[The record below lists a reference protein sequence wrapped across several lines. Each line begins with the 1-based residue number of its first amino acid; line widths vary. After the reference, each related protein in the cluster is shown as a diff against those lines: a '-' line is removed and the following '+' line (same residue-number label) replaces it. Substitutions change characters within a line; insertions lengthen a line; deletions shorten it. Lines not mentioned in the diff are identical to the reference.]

1 VTRGHFVTFEG
12 GEGAGKTTQ
21 IRRLAERLSAT
32 GIDVVATREP
42 GGSENAEAIR
52 ALLVSGDPGRW
63 DQTTEALLMLAARS
77 DHWRRKIDPALERGA
92 WVLCDRFHDST
103 IAYQGYGRGVPLADL
118 AALRRIALGDA
129 GPDLTIIL
137 DLPVAEGLARA
148 KSRLAGQ
155 AGAEDRF
162 ERMDLAFHERLRSG
176 FHAIA
181 AADPGRC
188 VLIDAGPS
196 ADEVQQ
202 AVAAALSVRLGLSL

>member
-1 VTRGHFVTFEG
+1 VTRGRFVTFEG

-21 IRRLAERLSAT
+21 IRRLAERLAAA
-32 GIDVVATREP
+32 GVDVVATREP

-52 ALLVSGDPGRW
+52 ALLVSGDPGQW

-77 DHWRRKIDPALERGA
+77 DHWRRKIDPALTGGR

-103 IAYQGYGRGVPLADL
+103 IAYQGYGRGVPLDDL
-118 AALRRIALGDA
+118 ADLRRIALGAA
-129 GPDLTIIL
+129 GPDLTFIL

-148 KSRLAGQ
+148 RSRMAGQ

-162 ERMDLAFHERLRSG
+162 ERMDTDFHERLRSG

-181 AADPGRC
+181 AADPNRC
-188 VLIDAGPS
+188 VVIDARPS
-196 ADEVQQ
+196 ADDVQS
-202 AVAAALSVRLGLSL
+202 AVVAALSARLGLSL